1 MSIEAELASLSPTKG
16 MLLAIG
22 VFDGVH
28 IGHKHLLSEL
38 VRQARQRNLI
48 SGVITFGQHPK
59 NVLKAGASR
68 PFLTSL
74 PQKIKLLKEQAVE
87 VVITL
92 SFTLEL
98 AQLGSSQFISLLR
111 QHLKMQGLVLGP
123 DFALGRNRE
132 GDIEALR
139 ALSKSQDF
147 SLTVVPHA
155 VLNGEIVSSTAI
167 RNALAGG
174 NIEKVHRMLGRYF
187 SLEGKVITGSGRGA
201 ELGFPTA
208 NLDINPGQALPA
220 DGIYVS
226 RAHIDNRQYQA
237 VTNIGKRPTF
247 DETERTV
254 ETYILDYRGD
264 LYRRQLKVDI
274 IQKLRDEERFATI
287 AALKKQIEQDI
298 KRARAILDG
307 GDKR

>member
-139 ALSKSQDF
+139 TLSESLDF

-174 NIEKVHRMLGRYF
+174 DIEKVHRMLGRYF

-208 NLDINPGQALPA
+208 NLDIDPGQALPA
-220 DGIYVS
+220 DGIYAS
-226 RAHIDNRQYQA
+226 RAHIDDRQRRA

-274 IQKLRDEERFATI
+274 IQKLRDEKRFGTV

-298 KRARAILDG
+298 KQARAILDG